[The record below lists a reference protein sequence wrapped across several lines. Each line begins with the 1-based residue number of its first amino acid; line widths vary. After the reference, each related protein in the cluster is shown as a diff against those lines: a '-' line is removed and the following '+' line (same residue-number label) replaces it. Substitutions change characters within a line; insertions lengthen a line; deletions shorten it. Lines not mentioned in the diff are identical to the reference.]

1 MIYFDNSATTFVDP
15 KVLET
20 FNKVCTEYP
29 GNSNSI
35 HSLGVKSKELE
46 EYATEKIA
54 RLLNVKPSEIIYTS
68 GASESN
74 NTVLKGVASR
84 YKNRGN
90 HIITTPLEHSS
101 ILETCKYLENKGFI
115 IDYVKIKDNG
125 LIDIE
130 DLERLLTDNTILV
143 SVAYVDSELGI
154 RQDIDTIS
162 KIVKKHPKCYFHVD
176 ATQAIG
182 KIKVDPTSI
191 DFISMSAHKIFGL
204 KGIGLLIKKDNIV
217 IDELNNTLNNI
228 EKSTRDENFKDKA
241 SSTFISIVD
250 FLFYDGTIKGISFDE
265 LTEKGK
271 EKVLEIS
278 SKIDVKLEEKCPG
291 YKEKIS
297 NSTSKAYQKA
307 SKIIKKGA
315 KNINDFAKSALGDEN
330 YQAIIDAKD
339 ELVKYSKESLN
350 YVTGAGSKVFNNTKE
365 KLNEWYQN
373 FKNK

>member
-1 MIYFDNSATTFVDP
+1 MNKKIIIISIVSGIALLLIGCLIGITYTNKKNEEVKEEIKIDRKLNDN
-15 KVLET
+15 
-20 FNKVCTEYP
+20 
-29 GNSNSI
+29 
-35 HSLGVKSKELE
+35 
-46 EYATEKIA
+46 
-54 RLLNVKPSEIIYTS
+54 
-68 GASESN
+68 
-74 NTVLKGVASR
+74 
-84 YKNRGN
+84 
-90 HIITTPLEHSS
+90 
-101 ILETCKYLENKGFI
+101 ENK
-115 IDYVKIKDNG
+115 KTIKNDNYN
-125 LIDIE
+125 E
-130 DLERLLTDNTILV
+130 
-143 SVAYVDSELGI
+143 
-154 RQDIDTIS
+154 
-162 KIVKKHPKCYFHVD
+162 
-176 ATQAIG
+176 
-182 KIKVDPTSI
+182 
-191 DFISMSAHKIFGL
+191 
-204 KGIGLLIKKDNIV
+204 KDNIV
-217 IDELNNTLNNI
+217 IDELNNTLKNI
-228 EKSTRDENFKDKA
+228 EESKQDENFKDKA

>member
-1 MIYFDNSATTFVDP
+1 MNKKIIIIGLVSGIALLLIGCLIGITYANKKNEEVKKEIKEKEDNKEEIKINSKPNDN
-15 KVLET
+15 E
-20 FNKVCTEYP
+20 NKD
-29 GNSNSI
+29 I
-35 HSLGVKSKELE
+35 
-46 EYATEKIA
+46 
-54 RLLNVKPSEIIYTS
+54 
-68 GASESN
+68 SN
-74 NTVLKGVASR
+74 NK
-84 YKNRGN
+84 
-90 HIITTPLEHSS
+90 
-101 ILETCKYLENKGFI
+101 
-115 IDYVKIKDNG
+115 
-125 LIDIE
+125 
-130 DLERLLTDNTILV
+130 
-143 SVAYVDSELGI
+143 
-154 RQDIDTIS
+154 DTI
-162 KIVKKHPKCYFHVD
+162 KNDNYNE
-176 ATQAIG
+176 
-182 KIKVDPTSI
+182 
-191 DFISMSAHKIFGL
+191 
-204 KGIGLLIKKDNIV
+204 KDNIV

-315 KNINDFAKSALGDEN
+315 KNINDFAKNALGDEN

-339 ELVKYSKESLN
+339 ELAKYSKEALN
-350 YVTGAGSKVFNNTKE
+350 FVTGAGSKVFNNTKE

>member
-1 MIYFDNSATTFVDP
+1 MNKKIIIIGLVSGIALLLIGCLIGITYANKKNEEVKEEIKEKEDN
-15 KVLET
+15 
-20 FNKVCTEYP
+20 NK
-29 GNSNSI
+29 
-35 HSLGVKSKELE
+35 E
-46 EYATEKIA
+46 EIKID
-54 RLLNVKPSEIIYTS
+54 RKLND
-68 GASESN
+68 N
-74 NTVLKGVASR
+74 
-84 YKNRGN
+84 
-90 HIITTPLEHSS
+90 
-101 ILETCKYLENKGFI
+101 ENKNP
-115 IDYVKIKDNG
+115 IKNDNYN
-125 LIDIE
+125 E
-130 DLERLLTDNTILV
+130 
-143 SVAYVDSELGI
+143 
-154 RQDIDTIS
+154 
-162 KIVKKHPKCYFHVD
+162 
-176 ATQAIG
+176 
-182 KIKVDPTSI
+182 
-191 DFISMSAHKIFGL
+191 
-204 KGIGLLIKKDNIV
+204 KDNIV
-217 IDELNNTLNNI
+217 IDELNNTLKNI
-228 EKSTRDENFKDKA
+228 EESTQDENFKDKA

-315 KNINDFAKSALGDEN
+315 KNINNFAKSALGDEN

>member
-1 MIYFDNSATTFVDP
+1 MNKKIIIVGLVSGIALLLIGCLIGITYANKKNEEVKEEIKEKEDN
-15 KVLET
+15 
-20 FNKVCTEYP
+20 NK
-29 GNSNSI
+29 
-35 HSLGVKSKELE
+35 E
-46 EYATEKIA
+46 EIKID
-54 RLLNVKPSEIIYTS
+54 RKLND
-68 GASESN
+68 N
-74 NTVLKGVASR
+74 
-84 YKNRGN
+84 
-90 HIITTPLEHSS
+90 
-101 ILETCKYLENKGFI
+101 ENK
-115 IDYVKIKDNG
+115 DAIKNDNYN
-125 LIDIE
+125 E
-130 DLERLLTDNTILV
+130 
-143 SVAYVDSELGI
+143 
-154 RQDIDTIS
+154 
-162 KIVKKHPKCYFHVD
+162 
-176 ATQAIG
+176 
-182 KIKVDPTSI
+182 
-191 DFISMSAHKIFGL
+191 
-204 KGIGLLIKKDNIV
+204 KDNIV
-217 IDELNNTLNNI
+217 IDELNNTLKNI
-228 EKSTRDENFKDKA
+228 EESTQDENFKDKA

-315 KNINDFAKSALGDEN
+315 KNINDFAKSTLGDEN

>member
-1 MIYFDNSATTFVDP
+1 MNKKIIIIGLVSGIALLLIGCLIGITYANKKNEEVKEEIKEKEDN
-15 KVLET
+15 
-20 FNKVCTEYP
+20 NK
-29 GNSNSI
+29 
-35 HSLGVKSKELE
+35 E
-46 EYATEKIA
+46 EIKID
-54 RLLNVKPSEIIYTS
+54 RKLND
-68 GASESN
+68 N
-74 NTVLKGVASR
+74 
-84 YKNRGN
+84 
-90 HIITTPLEHSS
+90 
-101 ILETCKYLENKGFI
+101 ENKET
-115 IDYVKIKDNG
+115 IKNDNYN
-125 LIDIE
+125 E
-130 DLERLLTDNTILV
+130 
-143 SVAYVDSELGI
+143 
-154 RQDIDTIS
+154 
-162 KIVKKHPKCYFHVD
+162 
-176 ATQAIG
+176 
-182 KIKVDPTSI
+182 
-191 DFISMSAHKIFGL
+191 
-204 KGIGLLIKKDNIV
+204 KDNIV
-217 IDELNNTLNNI
+217 IDELNNTLKNI
-228 EKSTRDENFKDKA
+228 EESTQDENFKDKA

-339 ELVKYSKESLN
+339 ELAKYSKDALN
-350 YVTGAGSKVFNNTKE
+350 FVTGAGSKVFNNTKE

>member
-1 MIYFDNSATTFVDP
+1 MNKKMIIISIVSGIALLLIGCLIGIYANKKNEEVKEEIKEKEDN
-15 KVLET
+15 
-20 FNKVCTEYP
+20 NK
-29 GNSNSI
+29 
-35 HSLGVKSKELE
+35 E
-46 EYATEKIA
+46 EIKID
-54 RLLNVKPSEIIYTS
+54 RKLND
-68 GASESN
+68 N
-74 NTVLKGVASR
+74 
-84 YKNRGN
+84 
-90 HIITTPLEHSS
+90 
-101 ILETCKYLENKGFI
+101 ENK
-115 IDYVKIKDNG
+115 
-125 LIDIE
+125 
-130 DLERLLTDNTILV
+130 NTIKNDN
-143 SVAYVDSELGI
+143 YNE
-154 RQDIDTIS
+154 
-162 KIVKKHPKCYFHVD
+162 
-176 ATQAIG
+176 
-182 KIKVDPTSI
+182 
-191 DFISMSAHKIFGL
+191 
-204 KGIGLLIKKDNIV
+204 KDNIV
-217 IDELNNTLNNI
+217 IDELNNTLKNI
-228 EKSTRDENFKDKA
+228 EESTQDENFKDKA

>member
-1 MIYFDNSATTFVDP
+1 MNKKIIIISIVSGIALLLTGCLIGITYANKKNEEVKEEIKEKEDN
-15 KVLET
+15 
-20 FNKVCTEYP
+20 NK
-29 GNSNSI
+29 
-35 HSLGVKSKELE
+35 E
-46 EYATEKIA
+46 EIKID
-54 RLLNVKPSEIIYTS
+54 RKLND
-68 GASESN
+68 N
-74 NTVLKGVASR
+74 
-84 YKNRGN
+84 
-90 HIITTPLEHSS
+90 
-101 ILETCKYLENKGFI
+101 ENK
-115 IDYVKIKDNG
+115 DAIKNDNYNE
-125 LIDIE
+125 I
-130 DLERLLTDNTILV
+130 
-143 SVAYVDSELGI
+143 
-154 RQDIDTIS
+154 
-162 KIVKKHPKCYFHVD
+162 
-176 ATQAIG
+176 
-182 KIKVDPTSI
+182 
-191 DFISMSAHKIFGL
+191 
-204 KGIGLLIKKDNIV
+204 DNIV

-228 EKSTRDENFKDKA
+228 EESTQDENFKDKA

>member
-1 MIYFDNSATTFVDP
+1 MNKKIIIISIVSGIALLLIGCLIGITYANNKNEEVKEEIKEKEDN
-15 KVLET
+15 
-20 FNKVCTEYP
+20 NK
-29 GNSNSI
+29 
-35 HSLGVKSKELE
+35 E
-46 EYATEKIA
+46 EIKIDIK
-54 RLLNVKPSEIIYTS
+54 LND
-68 GASESN
+68 N
-74 NTVLKGVASR
+74 
-84 YKNRGN
+84 
-90 HIITTPLEHSS
+90 
-101 ILETCKYLENKGFI
+101 ENK
-115 IDYVKIKDNG
+115 DAIKNDNYN
-125 LIDIE
+125 E
-130 DLERLLTDNTILV
+130 
-143 SVAYVDSELGI
+143 
-154 RQDIDTIS
+154 
-162 KIVKKHPKCYFHVD
+162 
-176 ATQAIG
+176 
-182 KIKVDPTSI
+182 
-191 DFISMSAHKIFGL
+191 
-204 KGIGLLIKKDNIV
+204 KDNIV
-217 IDELNNTLNNI
+217 IDELNNTLKNI
-228 EKSTRDENFKDKA
+228 EESTQDENFKDKA

-315 KNINDFAKSALGDEN
+315 KNINDFAKNALGDEN

-339 ELVKYSKESLN
+339 ELAKYSKEALN

>member
-1 MIYFDNSATTFVDP
+1 MNKKIIIISIVSGIALLLIGCLIGITYANKKNEEVKEEIKEKEDN
-15 KVLET
+15 
-20 FNKVCTEYP
+20 NK
-29 GNSNSI
+29 
-35 HSLGVKSKELE
+35 E
-46 EYATEKIA
+46 EIKID
-54 RLLNVKPSEIIYTS
+54 RKLND
-68 GASESN
+68 N
-74 NTVLKGVASR
+74 
-84 YKNRGN
+84 
-90 HIITTPLEHSS
+90 
-101 ILETCKYLENKGFI
+101 ENKNTI
-115 IDYVKIKDNG
+115 KKDNYN
-125 LIDIE
+125 E
-130 DLERLLTDNTILV
+130 
-143 SVAYVDSELGI
+143 
-154 RQDIDTIS
+154 
-162 KIVKKHPKCYFHVD
+162 
-176 ATQAIG
+176 
-182 KIKVDPTSI
+182 
-191 DFISMSAHKIFGL
+191 
-204 KGIGLLIKKDNIV
+204 KDNIV
-217 IDELNNTLNNI
+217 IDELNNTLKNI
-228 EKSTRDENFKDKA
+228 EESTQDENFKDKA
-241 SSTFISIVD
+241 SSTLISIVD

-307 SKIIKKGA
+307 SEIIKKGA

>member
-1 MIYFDNSATTFVDP
+1 MNKKIIIISIVSGIALLLIGCLIGITYANNKNEEVKEEIKEKEDN
-15 KVLET
+15 
-20 FNKVCTEYP
+20 NK
-29 GNSNSI
+29 
-35 HSLGVKSKELE
+35 E
-46 EYATEKIA
+46 EIKID
-54 RLLNVKPSEIIYTS
+54 RKLND
-68 GASESN
+68 N
-74 NTVLKGVASR
+74 
-84 YKNRGN
+84 
-90 HIITTPLEHSS
+90 
-101 ILETCKYLENKGFI
+101 ENK
-115 IDYVKIKDNG
+115 DAIKNDNYN
-125 LIDIE
+125 E
-130 DLERLLTDNTILV
+130 
-143 SVAYVDSELGI
+143 
-154 RQDIDTIS
+154 
-162 KIVKKHPKCYFHVD
+162 
-176 ATQAIG
+176 
-182 KIKVDPTSI
+182 
-191 DFISMSAHKIFGL
+191 
-204 KGIGLLIKKDNIV
+204 KDNIV

-278 SKIDVKLEEKCPG
+278 SKIDVKLEEKCPE

>member
-1 MIYFDNSATTFVDP
+1 M
-15 KVLET
+15 
-20 FNKVCTEYP
+20 NKKIIIIGIVSGIALLLIGCLIGITYANKKNEE
-29 GNSNSI
+29 
-35 HSLGVKSKELE
+35 VK
-46 EYATEKIA
+46 EKIKEKEDNNKEEIKID
-54 RLLNVKPSEIIYTS
+54 RKLND
-68 GASESN
+68 N
-74 NTVLKGVASR
+74 
-84 YKNRGN
+84 
-90 HIITTPLEHSS
+90 
-101 ILETCKYLENKGFI
+101 ENK
-115 IDYVKIKDNG
+115 DAIKNDNYN
-125 LIDIE
+125 E
-130 DLERLLTDNTILV
+130 
-143 SVAYVDSELGI
+143 
-154 RQDIDTIS
+154 
-162 KIVKKHPKCYFHVD
+162 
-176 ATQAIG
+176 
-182 KIKVDPTSI
+182 
-191 DFISMSAHKIFGL
+191 
-204 KGIGLLIKKDNIV
+204 KDNIV
-217 IDELNNTLNNI
+217 IDELNNTLKNI
-228 EKSTRDENFKDKA
+228 EESTQDENFKDKA

-315 KNINDFAKSALGDEN
+315 KNINDFAKSTLGDEN

>member
-1 MIYFDNSATTFVDP
+1 MNKKIIIIGIVSGIALLLTGCLIGITYANKKNEEVKEEIKEKEDN
-15 KVLET
+15 
-20 FNKVCTEYP
+20 NK
-29 GNSNSI
+29 
-35 HSLGVKSKELE
+35 E
-46 EYATEKIA
+46 EIKID
-54 RLLNVKPSEIIYTS
+54 RKLND
-68 GASESN
+68 N
-74 NTVLKGVASR
+74 
-84 YKNRGN
+84 
-90 HIITTPLEHSS
+90 
-101 ILETCKYLENKGFI
+101 ENK
-115 IDYVKIKDNG
+115 
-125 LIDIE
+125 
-130 DLERLLTDNTILV
+130 NTIKNDN
-143 SVAYVDSELGI
+143 YNE
-154 RQDIDTIS
+154 
-162 KIVKKHPKCYFHVD
+162 
-176 ATQAIG
+176 
-182 KIKVDPTSI
+182 
-191 DFISMSAHKIFGL
+191 
-204 KGIGLLIKKDNIV
+204 KDNIV

-271 EKVLEIS
+271 EKVLEIA

-291 YKEKIS
+291 YKETIS

-307 SKIIKKGA
+307 SEIIKKSA

>member
-1 MIYFDNSATTFVDP
+1 M
-15 KVLET
+15 
-20 FNKVCTEYP
+20 NKKIIIV
-29 GNSNSI
+29 SI
-35 HSLGVKSKELE
+35 VSGIALLLIGCLIGIT
-46 EYATEKIA
+46 YANK
-54 RLLNVKPSEIIYTS
+54 
-68 GASESN
+68 
-74 NTVLKGVASR
+74 
-84 YKNRGN
+84 KNER
-90 HIITTPLEHSS
+90 
-101 ILETCKYLENKGFI
+101 
-115 IDYVKIKDNG
+115 VKIKEEVKEEIKEKEDNNKEEIK
-125 LIDIE
+125 IDRK
-130 DLERLLTDNTILV
+130 LNDNENKETIKNDN
-143 SVAYVDSELGI
+143 YNE
-154 RQDIDTIS
+154 
-162 KIVKKHPKCYFHVD
+162 
-176 ATQAIG
+176 
-182 KIKVDPTSI
+182 
-191 DFISMSAHKIFGL
+191 
-204 KGIGLLIKKDNIV
+204 KDNIV
-217 IDELNNTLNNI
+217 IDELNNTLKNI
-228 EKSTRDENFKDKA
+228 EESTQDENFKDKA

-315 KNINDFAKSALGDEN
+315 KNINDFAKNALGDEN

>member
-1 MIYFDNSATTFVDP
+1 M
-15 KVLET
+15 
-20 FNKVCTEYP
+20 NKKIIIIGIVSGITLLLIGCLIGITYANKKNEE
-29 GNSNSI
+29 
-35 HSLGVKSKELE
+35 VK
-46 EYATEKIA
+46 EKIKEKEDNNKEEIKID
-54 RLLNVKPSEIIYTS
+54 RKLND
-68 GASESN
+68 N
-74 NTVLKGVASR
+74 
-84 YKNRGN
+84 
-90 HIITTPLEHSS
+90 
-101 ILETCKYLENKGFI
+101 ENK
-115 IDYVKIKDNG
+115 DAIKNDNYN
-125 LIDIE
+125 E
-130 DLERLLTDNTILV
+130 
-143 SVAYVDSELGI
+143 
-154 RQDIDTIS
+154 
-162 KIVKKHPKCYFHVD
+162 
-176 ATQAIG
+176 
-182 KIKVDPTSI
+182 
-191 DFISMSAHKIFGL
+191 
-204 KGIGLLIKKDNIV
+204 KDNIV
-217 IDELNNTLNNI
+217 IDELNNTLKNI
-228 EKSTRDENFKDKA
+228 EESTQDENFKDKV

>member
-1 MIYFDNSATTFVDP
+1 MNKKIIIISIVSGIALLLTGCLIGITYANKKNEEVKEEIKEKEDN
-15 KVLET
+15 
-20 FNKVCTEYP
+20 NK
-29 GNSNSI
+29 
-35 HSLGVKSKELE
+35 E
-46 EYATEKIA
+46 EIKID
-54 RLLNVKPSEIIYTS
+54 RKLND
-68 GASESN
+68 N
-74 NTVLKGVASR
+74 
-84 YKNRGN
+84 
-90 HIITTPLEHSS
+90 
-101 ILETCKYLENKGFI
+101 ENK
-115 IDYVKIKDNG
+115 DAIKNDNYN
-125 LIDIE
+125 E
-130 DLERLLTDNTILV
+130 
-143 SVAYVDSELGI
+143 
-154 RQDIDTIS
+154 
-162 KIVKKHPKCYFHVD
+162 
-176 ATQAIG
+176 
-182 KIKVDPTSI
+182 
-191 DFISMSAHKIFGL
+191 
-204 KGIGLLIKKDNIV
+204 KDNIV
-217 IDELNNTLNNI
+217 IDELNNTLKNI
-228 EKSTRDENFKDKA
+228 EESTQDENFKDKA

-307 SKIIKKGA
+307 SEIIKKGA

>member
-1 MIYFDNSATTFVDP
+1 MNKKIIVISIVSGIALLLIGCLIGITYANKKNEEVKEEIKEKEDN
-15 KVLET
+15 
-20 FNKVCTEYP
+20 NK
-29 GNSNSI
+29 
-35 HSLGVKSKELE
+35 E
-46 EYATEKIA
+46 EIKID
-54 RLLNVKPSEIIYTS
+54 RKLND
-68 GASESN
+68 N
-74 NTVLKGVASR
+74 
-84 YKNRGN
+84 
-90 HIITTPLEHSS
+90 
-101 ILETCKYLENKGFI
+101 ENKNA
-115 IDYVKIKDNG
+115 IKNDNYN
-125 LIDIE
+125 E
-130 DLERLLTDNTILV
+130 
-143 SVAYVDSELGI
+143 
-154 RQDIDTIS
+154 
-162 KIVKKHPKCYFHVD
+162 
-176 ATQAIG
+176 
-182 KIKVDPTSI
+182 
-191 DFISMSAHKIFGL
+191 
-204 KGIGLLIKKDNIV
+204 KDNIV

-307 SKIIKKGA
+307 SEIIKKSA

>member
-1 MIYFDNSATTFVDP
+1 MNKKIIIISIVSGIALLLTGCLIKITYANKKNEEVKEAIKEKEDN
-15 KVLET
+15 
-20 FNKVCTEYP
+20 NK
-29 GNSNSI
+29 
-35 HSLGVKSKELE
+35 E
-46 EYATEKIA
+46 EIKID
-54 RLLNVKPSEIIYTS
+54 RKLND
-68 GASESN
+68 N
-74 NTVLKGVASR
+74 
-84 YKNRGN
+84 
-90 HIITTPLEHSS
+90 
-101 ILETCKYLENKGFI
+101 ENK
-115 IDYVKIKDNG
+115 DAIKNDNYN
-125 LIDIE
+125 E
-130 DLERLLTDNTILV
+130 
-143 SVAYVDSELGI
+143 
-154 RQDIDTIS
+154 
-162 KIVKKHPKCYFHVD
+162 
-176 ATQAIG
+176 
-182 KIKVDPTSI
+182 
-191 DFISMSAHKIFGL
+191 
-204 KGIGLLIKKDNIV
+204 KDNIV
-217 IDELNNTLNNI
+217 IDELNNTLKNI
-228 EKSTRDENFKDKA
+228 EESTQDENFKDKA

-330 YQAIIDAKD
+330 YQTIIDAKD

>member
-1 MIYFDNSATTFVDP
+1 MNKKIIIISIVSGIALLLIGCLIGITYANKKNEEVKEEIKEKEDNNKEEIMINSKPNDN
-15 KVLET
+15 
-20 FNKVCTEYP
+20 
-29 GNSNSI
+29 
-35 HSLGVKSKELE
+35 
-46 EYATEKIA
+46 
-54 RLLNVKPSEIIYTS
+54 
-68 GASESN
+68 
-74 NTVLKGVASR
+74 
-84 YKNRGN
+84 
-90 HIITTPLEHSS
+90 
-101 ILETCKYLENKGFI
+101 ENK
-115 IDYVKIKDNG
+115 DAIKNDNYN
-125 LIDIE
+125 E
-130 DLERLLTDNTILV
+130 
-143 SVAYVDSELGI
+143 
-154 RQDIDTIS
+154 
-162 KIVKKHPKCYFHVD
+162 
-176 ATQAIG
+176 
-182 KIKVDPTSI
+182 
-191 DFISMSAHKIFGL
+191 
-204 KGIGLLIKKDNIV
+204 KDNIV
-217 IDELNNTLNNI
+217 IDELNNTLKNI
-228 EKSTRDENFKDKA
+228 EESTQDENFKDKA

-307 SKIIKKGA
+307 SEIIKKGA

>member
-1 MIYFDNSATTFVDP
+1 MNKKIIIISIVSGIALLLTGCLIGITYANKKNEEVKEEIKEKEDN
-15 KVLET
+15 
-20 FNKVCTEYP
+20 NK
-29 GNSNSI
+29 
-35 HSLGVKSKELE
+35 E
-46 EYATEKIA
+46 EIKID
-54 RLLNVKPSEIIYTS
+54 RKLND
-68 GASESN
+68 N
-74 NTVLKGVASR
+74 
-84 YKNRGN
+84 
-90 HIITTPLEHSS
+90 
-101 ILETCKYLENKGFI
+101 ENK
-115 IDYVKIKDNG
+115 KTIKNDNYN
-125 LIDIE
+125 E
-130 DLERLLTDNTILV
+130 
-143 SVAYVDSELGI
+143 
-154 RQDIDTIS
+154 
-162 KIVKKHPKCYFHVD
+162 
-176 ATQAIG
+176 
-182 KIKVDPTSI
+182 
-191 DFISMSAHKIFGL
+191 
-204 KGIGLLIKKDNIV
+204 KDNIV
-217 IDELNNTLNNI
+217 IDELNNTLKNI
-228 EKSTRDENFKDKA
+228 EESTQDENFKDKA

-307 SKIIKKGA
+307 SEIIKKSA

>member
-1 MIYFDNSATTFVDP
+1 MNKKIIIISIVSGIALLLIGCLIGITYANKKNEEVKEEIKEKEDN
-15 KVLET
+15 
-20 FNKVCTEYP
+20 NK
-29 GNSNSI
+29 
-35 HSLGVKSKELE
+35 E
-46 EYATEKIA
+46 EIKID
-54 RLLNVKPSEIIYTS
+54 RKLND
-68 GASESN
+68 N
-74 NTVLKGVASR
+74 
-84 YKNRGN
+84 
-90 HIITTPLEHSS
+90 
-101 ILETCKYLENKGFI
+101 ENK
-115 IDYVKIKDNG
+115 
-125 LIDIE
+125 
-130 DLERLLTDNTILV
+130 NTIKNDN
-143 SVAYVDSELGI
+143 YNE
-154 RQDIDTIS
+154 
-162 KIVKKHPKCYFHVD
+162 
-176 ATQAIG
+176 
-182 KIKVDPTSI
+182 
-191 DFISMSAHKIFGL
+191 
-204 KGIGLLIKKDNIV
+204 KDNIV
-217 IDELNNTLNNI
+217 IDELNNTLKNI
-228 EKSTRDENFKDKA
+228 EESTQDENFKDKA

-278 SKIDVKLEEKCPG
+278 SKIDVKLEEKCPE

-339 ELVKYSKESLN
+339 ELAKYSKEALN

>member
-1 MIYFDNSATTFVDP
+1 MNKKIIIISIVSGIALLLTGCLIGITYANKKNEEVKEEIKEKEDN
-15 KVLET
+15 
-20 FNKVCTEYP
+20 NK
-29 GNSNSI
+29 
-35 HSLGVKSKELE
+35 E
-46 EYATEKIA
+46 EIKID
-54 RLLNVKPSEIIYTS
+54 RKLND
-68 GASESN
+68 N
-74 NTVLKGVASR
+74 
-84 YKNRGN
+84 
-90 HIITTPLEHSS
+90 
-101 ILETCKYLENKGFI
+101 ENKET
-115 IDYVKIKDNG
+115 IKNDNYN
-125 LIDIE
+125 E
-130 DLERLLTDNTILV
+130 
-143 SVAYVDSELGI
+143 
-154 RQDIDTIS
+154 
-162 KIVKKHPKCYFHVD
+162 
-176 ATQAIG
+176 
-182 KIKVDPTSI
+182 
-191 DFISMSAHKIFGL
+191 
-204 KGIGLLIKKDNIV
+204 KDNIV
-217 IDELNNTLNNI
+217 IDELNNTLKNI
-228 EKSTRDENFKDKA
+228 EESKQDENFKDKA

-307 SKIIKKGA
+307 SEIIKKGA

>member
-1 MIYFDNSATTFVDP
+1 M
-15 KVLET
+15 
-20 FNKVCTEYP
+20 NKKIIVI
-29 GNSNSI
+29 SI
-35 HSLGVKSKELE
+35 VSGIALLLIGCLIGITYANKKNE
-46 EYATEKIA
+46 EVNEKIKEKEDNNKEEIKID
-54 RLLNVKPSEIIYTS
+54 RKLND
-68 GASESN
+68 N
-74 NTVLKGVASR
+74 
-84 YKNRGN
+84 
-90 HIITTPLEHSS
+90 
-101 ILETCKYLENKGFI
+101 ENKET
-115 IDYVKIKDNG
+115 IKNDNYN
-125 LIDIE
+125 E
-130 DLERLLTDNTILV
+130 
-143 SVAYVDSELGI
+143 
-154 RQDIDTIS
+154 
-162 KIVKKHPKCYFHVD
+162 
-176 ATQAIG
+176 
-182 KIKVDPTSI
+182 
-191 DFISMSAHKIFGL
+191 
-204 KGIGLLIKKDNIV
+204 KDNIV
-217 IDELNNTLNNI
+217 IDELNNTLKNI
-228 EKSTRDENFKDKA
+228 EESTQDENFKDKA

-297 NSTSKAYQKA
+297 NSTSTAYQKA
-307 SKIIKKGA
+307 SEIIKKGA

>member
-1 MIYFDNSATTFVDP
+1 MNKKIIIISIVSGIALLLTGCLIGITYANKKNEEVKEEIKEKEDN
-15 KVLET
+15 
-20 FNKVCTEYP
+20 NK
-29 GNSNSI
+29 
-35 HSLGVKSKELE
+35 E
-46 EYATEKIA
+46 EIKID
-54 RLLNVKPSEIIYTS
+54 RKLND
-68 GASESN
+68 N
-74 NTVLKGVASR
+74 
-84 YKNRGN
+84 
-90 HIITTPLEHSS
+90 
-101 ILETCKYLENKGFI
+101 ENK
-115 IDYVKIKDNG
+115 KTIKNDNYN
-125 LIDIE
+125 E
-130 DLERLLTDNTILV
+130 
-143 SVAYVDSELGI
+143 
-154 RQDIDTIS
+154 
-162 KIVKKHPKCYFHVD
+162 
-176 ATQAIG
+176 
-182 KIKVDPTSI
+182 
-191 DFISMSAHKIFGL
+191 
-204 KGIGLLIKKDNIV
+204 KDNIV
-217 IDELNNTLNNI
+217 IDELNNTLKNI
-228 EKSTRDENFKDKA
+228 EESTQDENFKDKA